1 MKQWVSIFFSLPLAA
16 KILHRSPSCCPS
28 EFLIKFNSRWA
39 FGFLTPS
46 PHALAMF
53 LFSYWVAHA
62 CFHCLLSFCFW
73 AQSGA
78 TTSSMLTFCHICSV
92 SSISQ
97 GTDPCALRK
106 LLLKTD
112 QSSGLL
118 RPAGLSQLL
127 PLSDLTDLV
136 PWNSPHRPCFLDSW
150 TYTSYLL
157 DPLQFLHISQNN
169 KDEGGPKHDITFQM
183 PDRQYQAYRKTPSPD
198 VLLRWFD
205 MCFTLHPLEKHY

>member
-62 CFHCLLSFCFW
+62 CFHCLLSVFELSQEQPLHPCWHSAIF
-73 AQSGA
+73 AQFPVYHKGQIPVLWGS
-78 TTSSMLTFCHICSV
+78 CSWR
-92 SSISQ
+92 
-97 GTDPCALRK
+97 L
-106 LLLKTD
+106 
-112 QSSGLL
+112 SSGLL